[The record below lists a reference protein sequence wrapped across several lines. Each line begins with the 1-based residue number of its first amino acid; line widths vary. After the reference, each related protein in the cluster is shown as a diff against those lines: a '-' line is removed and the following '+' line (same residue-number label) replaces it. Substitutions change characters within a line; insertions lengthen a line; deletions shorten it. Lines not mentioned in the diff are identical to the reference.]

1 MRLMKSTELKEE
13 IGIKSIGTFK
23 LNLFNCIGDR
33 SVVFI
38 MWHFTKFSK
47 KLINNLL
54 ANLVESSHAK
64 NQQILL

>member
-1 MRLMKSTELKEE
+1 MKSTELKEE

-23 LNLFNCIGDR
+23 LNLFGDR